1 MIKKEREKRK
11 LQDELMMLA
20 EWIINQIVYND
31 NEFFSVR
38 IGNNIMKMII
48 YNDNDDDDENVLM
61 VMSFEMIILFQN
73 KYIFM
78 RKIVPENIFSG
89 HFLSCW
95 VIQVFV
101 RRCYF
106 ELTLSKIIIEKL
118 NSK

>member
-48 YNDNDDDDENVLM
+48 YNDNDDENVLM